1 MRQRIVLL
9 FLLSAVLGCTYAGER
24 TLEDYLSDPK
34 TWVQDP
40 HFANYKEKRDELE
53 SQYLQKKISY
63 AQYLEQRTALD
74 DKYAQE
80 VQERN
85 EKIMGEQDAL
95 GR

>member
-1 MRQRIVLL
+1 MFKKMLLL
-9 FLLSAVLGCTYAGER
+9 FLASALVGCTYAGER
-24 TLEDYLSDPK
+24 TLEDYLHDPK

-40 HFANYKEKRDELE
+40 HFADYKEKRDELE

-85 EKIMGEQDAL
+85 EKIMGEQDTL
-95 GR
+95 GQ